1 MSKSTR
7 IILLFITVTLSAL
20 LSGCASSSYAAQPSL
35 NPQAA
40 AGKQVFDSMCSAC
53 HSTLPETVIVGPSL
67 AGLPG
72 RAVERIEGL
81 TVEEYLRQS
90 ILDPGAYI
98 VEGYNDLM
106 PRTFGEVYDREQIDS
121 LIAYLLT
128 LE

>member
-1 MSKSTR
+1 
-7 IILLFITVTLSAL
+7 
-20 LSGCASSSYAAQPSL
+20 
-35 NPQAA
+35 
-40 AGKQVFDSMCSAC
+40 MCSAC